1 MKKLGRIL
9 KFIRIIKKKKIFL
22 IEKNDSEFFLFFLKN
37 TLKKNFLFGKKK
49 ENKFFEIIPKSSEII
64 FFSGAFHLKIYIKK
78 NFQSNLLSH
87 DLFKNLGQNNRFS
100 KKKTEKLVIIFDGI
114 ENLSQPAQFQI
125 FSLMKKS
132 DRNLKFIILTRKNR
146 PILKIFQKFFLPPI
160 LKNSSVKM
168 ISKKIRE
175 KFFFRK
181 NTKKY
186 KKEKKLLSQVFG
198 LNFFISKKNVS
209 RIFSFFFFS
218 PKNKKLSKIII
229 NKSTL
234 FKNFYQSFSFNFL
247 KIILHRESNSMNKNI
262 QISHFYFY
270 RLFLAKNQYFFY

>member
-1 MKKLGRIL
+1 MISLRKSLALIGA
-9 KFIRIIKKKKIFL
+9 IKKKKILF
-22 IEKNDSEFFLFFLKN
+22 IDKNESKFFLFFLKN
-37 TLKKNFLFGKKK
+37 ILKKKPLNEIRK
-49 ENKFFEIIPKSSEII
+49 ENNFYENMHKNSENI
-64 FFSGAFHLKIYIKK
+64 FFSGTFHLKINIKK
-78 NFQSNLLSH
+78 NFQSNLISH

-262 QISHFYFY
+262 QILHFYFY